1 MLCPAPSWAREPVED
16 RCIVAIN
23 DDSSMQMFGMADG
36 LRGIQGNALG
46 LFGLGPTECGYRV
59 IASGLGWRLRA
70 YADGGAR
77 KGPAALIVSAP
88 IKRPYIWDLCPA
100 ASAVRCCLRHQVRVY
115 LIEWVPSRSG
125 EAKLGLDEIADAIGE
140 CVTRVADDAGGGV
153 RPFLMGHSLGG
164 TFAAIFA
171 ALGTD
176 RLQGVVLLG
185 SPLCFRR
192 GVSRFGD
199 ALVSIIP
206 SAISEVELVPGS
218 LLSQLS
224 ALASPETFVW
234 SRFVDAALSMTD
246 PRAIQIHARI
256 ERWAL
261 DEVPLS
267 GKLVGQILQ
276 WLYREDRFCRE
287 SLSIRNRTVGPSC
300 LRIPT
305 LAVVNTSD
313 EVAPPE
319 SVTHFLNAMPEGN
332 ARVIEY
338 PGEIGVCLQHL
349 AMLVGSRAH
358 AEIWPK
364 IISWLAAI
372 DDQDRR

>member
-1 MLCPAPSWAREPVED
+1 
-16 RCIVAIN
+16 
-23 DDSSMQMFGMADG
+23 MFRLADG
-36 LRGIQGNALG
+36 LRRTQGNALG
-46 LFGLGPTECGYRV
+46 LFGLGPTECSYRV
-59 IASGLGWRLRA
+59 IASGLGWRVRA

-100 ASAVRCCLRHQVRVY
+100 ASAVRYCLRHQVQVY
-115 LIEWVPSRSG
+115 LIEWIPPRSG

-140 CVTRVADDAGGGV
+140 GVTRVANDVGGGV

-164 TFAAIFA
+164 TIAAIFA

-176 RLQGVVLLG
+176 RLQGLVLLG

-199 ALVSIIP
+199 ALVSMVP

-224 ALASPETFVW
+224 VLASPETFVW
-234 SRFVDAALSMTD
+234 SRFVDASLSMTD
-246 PRAIQIHARI
+246 LRAIEIHARI

-276 WLYREDRFCRE
+276 WLYREDRFCSE
-287 SLSIRNRTVGPSC
+287 SLSIRNRSVGPSH

-305 LAVVNTSD
+305 LAVINTSD

-319 SVTHFLNAMPEGN
+319 SVTHFVNAMREGN
-332 ARVIEY
+332 AGVIEY
-338 PGEIGVCLQHL
+338 PGEIGICLQHL
-349 AMLVGSRAH
+349 AMLVGRRAH

-364 IISWLAAI
+364 IISWLAAV